1 MMGFESSST
10 SESVSL
16 EQTIDILAKDLYQ
29 ISPVNKSVNRDI
41 LSFAYTPGVG
51 EVCL

>member
-1 MMGFESSST
+1 MISAESCNS

-16 EQTIDILAKDLYQ
+16 NQTIDILSKDLYQ

-41 LSFAYTPGVG
+41 LSLAYTPGVG
-51 EVCL
+51 